1 MSRAGAGVD
10 QGTRRM
16 SRDFILIL
24 GGGVVSLLTTLVVLF
39 VSDYIYRR
47 DELLYRKALPP
58 PIVIPQPQS
67 DTAAASVTIHETDTA
82 SQKPMSPTAKV
93 ESEAK
98 DELKARPI
106 F

>member
-1 MSRAGAGVD
+1 
-10 QGTRRM
+10 M

-58 PIVIPQPQS
+58 PVLVPQPEP
-67 DTAAASVTIHETDTA
+67 DTAEPSASVHETEA
-82 SQKPMSPTAKV
+82 ALVEKPITPAPTV
-93 ESEAK
+93 QGESEVK
-98 DELKARPI
+98 DELTAHPI

>member
-1 MSRAGAGVD
+1 
-10 QGTRRM
+10 M

-58 PIVIPQPQS
+58 PILNPPPQP
-67 DTAAASVTIHETDTA
+67 D
-82 SQKPMSPTAKV
+82 PMSGATVHGSEMNALDKSTSPKV
-93 ESEAK
+93 ESDKK
-98 DELKARPI
+98 DELTARPI